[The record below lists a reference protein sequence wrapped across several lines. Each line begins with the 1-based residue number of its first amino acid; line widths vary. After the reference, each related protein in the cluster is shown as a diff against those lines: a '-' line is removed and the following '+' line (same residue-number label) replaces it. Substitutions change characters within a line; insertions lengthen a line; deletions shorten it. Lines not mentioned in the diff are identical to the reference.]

1 MADTSTQAPLKTEQ
15 RSPATPSGNVP
26 STRPETMWQPFVA
39 LRDEVDRLFDNVW
52 RGFGGGWPSRPQRQA
67 GEAQPL
73 WRFDTSLGLTAPVV
87 DVAERDG
94 DFRITAELPGM
105 DATNVE
111 LVVTEDMLTIR
122 GEKKEEKE
130 EKTENYHRS
139 ERRFGSFQRSF
150 QLPRG
155 VDREKIEAKFDKG
168 VLTVTLP
175 KTAEA
180 AARQK
185 KIEIKQG

>member
-1 MADTSTQAPLKTEQ
+1 M
-15 RSPATPSGNVP
+15 
-26 STRPETMWQPFVA
+26 
-39 LRDEVDRLFDNVW
+39 DRLFDNVL
-52 RGFGGGWPSRPQRQA
+52 RGFGGGWPTRPQRQA

-155 VDREKIEAKFDKG
+155 VDREQDRGEIRQGRADGHPAEDRRGRGAAEEDRDQAG
-168 VLTVTLP
+168 LEQIADGRDAGSTISSASNALQQRP
-175 KTAEA
+175 GTARPRA
-180 AARQK
+180 
-185 KIEIKQG
+185 